1 MVKKR
6 RDKERD
12 PSSAKKIAKL
22 GGTALAVGAGAVFF
36 NRSNIGM
43 KMHSEIMPA
52 LSKAHKGVRNEL
64 KGKKLS
70 AKLIDDAYKNNI
82 GIKGEKIKALAKE
95 SGVRRTITQA
105 DGSERVV
112 GQQLKFNIDR
122 NNNLFGKLKN
132 AEQISRNFIINEIR

>member
-70 AKLIDDAYKNNI
+70 AKLIDDAFEELDNVVQELDSRK
-82 GIKGEKIKALAKE
+82 KE
-95 SGVRRTITQA
+95 YDNRLS
-105 DGSERVV
+105 
-112 GQQLKFNIDR
+112 
-122 NNNLFGKLKN
+122 
-132 AEQISRNFIINEIR
+132 QIEE